1 MKVELQGMMNT
12 PKRQTSAAGR
22 KARPAGVA
30 EPRMG
35 RAGGMK
41 YDVGGG
47 GESR

>member
-30 EPRMG
+30 E
-35 RAGGMK
+35 AGT
-41 YDVGGG
+41 GGADG
-47 GESR
+47 